1 MILIRVT
8 CRQTDASLTILS
20 VNLYCGDIALHF
32 LNINNQSKKRVIK
45 ANKTIMAR

>member
-20 VNLYCGDIALHF
+20 VNLYRGDIALHF
-32 LNINNQSKKRVIK
+32 LNIKSQSKKRVIN